1 MPRPTLSVLIALCA
15 FLSTSASAQPQ
26 PQPQPETKPA
36 QETDPS
42 LDVPEG
48 VTLTPGRENAALQYY
63 ANWILLEPLLEFE
76 PTDEES
82 GMLDEGPLPPR
93 YTELLENHQDDINRL
108 IRATHLT
115 RCDFGTNL
123 EEGPGAVLPYL
134 GKMRE
139 TTRILARDARRLIE
153 NDPQAASE
161 RLAATIRMADHTTES
176 TTIIGSLVAMA
187 MVNMA
192 IEETNRHIQDGA
204 LTADD
209 AAALLTALDRLDT
222 GDPFGERRALE
233 TERDMMS
240 AWVASYLGENDQAIT
255 AIEEMMGDAAH
266 TLRDMNDAQLTRQ
279 SELMRQGYD
288 DLLAAWN
295 AENPQEA
302 IREVESRIETQH
314 YGLIGSLLMP
324 ALGKFHERSE
334 QITKDLEA
342 FRTELQDLEGN

>member
-1 MPRPTLSVLIALCA
+1 MPRPTLSILITLCA
-15 FLSTSASAQPQ
+15 ALGTPASA
-26 PQPQPETKPA
+26 QPQPETKPA
-36 QETDPS
+36 QVTDPS
-42 LDVPEG
+42 LKVPEG
-48 VTLTPGRENAALQYY
+48 VILTPGRENAALQYY

-93 YTELLENHQDDINRL
+93 YAELLENHQDDIHRL

-187 MVNMA
+187 LVNMA
-192 IEETNRHIQDGA
+192 IEETTRHIQDDA
-204 LTADD
+204 LTPDD
-209 AAALLTALDRLDT
+209 AAALLAALDRLDT

-240 AWVASYLGENDQAIT
+240 AWVASYLGENDAAIT
-255 AIEEMMGDAAH
+255 SIEEMMGGTAH
-266 TLRDMNDAQLTRQ
+266 TLRNMNDAQLTRQ
-279 SELMRQGYD
+279 SELLQQGYD

-314 YGLIGSLLMP
+314 YGLIGSLFMP
-324 ALGKFHERSE
+324 ALGKFHERSS
-334 QITKDLEA
+334 QIADDIEA